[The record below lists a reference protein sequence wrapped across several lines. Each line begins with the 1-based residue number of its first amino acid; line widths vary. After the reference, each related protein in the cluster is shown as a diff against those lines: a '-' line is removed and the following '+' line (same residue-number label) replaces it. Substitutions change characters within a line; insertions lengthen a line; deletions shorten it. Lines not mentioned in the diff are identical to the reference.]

1 MRNETHPKSV
11 SFCAV
16 MVLFCSSC
24 TLAAN
29 SVIAGSSGI
38 SPPLFMNYSFFG
50 LGPNIERAFPF
61 TATLGGPYYLEE
73 IQVAVFT
80 FQLSGD
86 TSANFT
92 IYTDNAGQPGE
103 PIASFELA
111 SLTMTQQVLTLP
123 AAEET
128 ILNSGVR
135 YWIAGTAPVA
145 SVCWNL
151 DKTAMGTTAYRAN
164 EGDWVVQAY
173 WNVGAFAI
181 LGSPVPE
188 PCTLFLLG
196 LGAAMVSR
204 RRK

>member
-1 MRNETHPKSV
+1 
-11 SFCAV
+11 
-16 MVLFCSSC
+16 
-24 TLAAN
+24 
-29 SVIAGSSGI
+29 
-38 SPPLFMNYSFFG
+38 MNYSFFG

-61 TATLGGPYYLEE
+61 TATSGGPYYLEE